1 MNQDHK
7 KMALRMIPYG
17 LYVITSVSDKG
28 EIAASTIDWLTQ
40 TSFTPPL
47 IAAGIKIDSSAY
59 KIIKQSKH
67 FALNI
72 LTKGQQN
79 LAVSFFKKVT
89 LENNLINGHKFHADL
104 TGSPILDD
112 ITTYIECKL
121 IEIVN
126 NGDHSVFIGEVLN
139 ASVNRKLSGRPDDH
153 TLTLKDLGEKVFYGG

>member
-7 KMALRMIPYG
+7 KIALRMIPYG
-17 LYVITSVSDKG
+17 LYIITSVSDKG

-40 TSFTPPL
+40 TSYKPPL
-47 IAAGIKIDSSAY
+47 IAAGIKIDSSAF
-59 KIIKQSKH
+59 KIINQSKH

-89 LENNLINGHKFHADL
+89 LENNLINGHKFHTDL

-112 ITTYIECKL
+112 ITSYIECKL

-126 NGDHSVFIGEVLN
+126 IGDHSVFIGEVIN
-139 ASVNRKLSGRPDDH
+139 ASINREFSGRPDDH
-153 TLTLKDLGEKVFYGG
+153 TLTLRDLGEKVFYGG